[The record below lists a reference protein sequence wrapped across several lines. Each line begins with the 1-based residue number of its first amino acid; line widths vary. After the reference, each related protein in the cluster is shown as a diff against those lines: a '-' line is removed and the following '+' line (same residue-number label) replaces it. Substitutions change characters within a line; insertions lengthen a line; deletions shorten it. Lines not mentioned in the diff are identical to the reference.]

1 MKREAP
7 FVSALCAFD
16 QSASSPQENRAFP
29 RVGFDCPV
37 RWSTGG
43 ADRCGWARDASEAG
57 AGFTVR
63 SISAPQVGQ
72 TIQLSFELDP
82 RLEWIVDENAVVER
96 CDEQGNGLWEVGVRL
111 SDLGMF

>member
-1 MKREAP
+1 M
-7 FVSALCAFD
+7 
-16 QSASSPQENRAFP
+16 SSICPSDRPELTRAERRAFP
-29 RVGFDCPV
+29 RVEFDCPA

-72 TIQLSFELDP
+72 SIQLSFELDP
-82 RLEWIVDENAVVER
+82 RLEWVVDENAIVER

-111 SDLGMF
+111 GDLGMF